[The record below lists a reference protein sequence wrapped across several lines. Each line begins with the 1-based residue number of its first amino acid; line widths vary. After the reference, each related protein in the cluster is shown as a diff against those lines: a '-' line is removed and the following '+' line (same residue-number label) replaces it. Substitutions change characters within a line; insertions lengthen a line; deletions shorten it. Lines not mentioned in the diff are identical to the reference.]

1 MVVKSSPTPEN
12 SVTGPMK
19 RSGVEKRLQISIIG
33 GASCDEP
40 TAAKA
45 EEVGLLLAQAGAV
58 LVCGG
63 RTGVMEAACRGAEKA
78 GGTSVGILMG
88 YDDAEANPHVDIR
101 IPTGLGVARNAIVVA
116 SGRAVIA
123 IDGYYGTLSEIALAL
138 KIGRPVVT
146 LGSWLLP
153 PPPGGKQTADPL
165 HHAHSPAE
173 AVEMALR
180 LARPSPEVA

>member
-1 MVVKSSPTPEN
+1 MDRRP
-12 SVTGPMK
+12 
-19 RSGVEKRLQISIIG
+19 QISVIG
-33 GASCDEP
+33 GASCDES

-45 EEVGLLLAQAGAV
+45 EEVGFLLAGAGAV

-63 RTGVMEAACRGAEKA
+63 RTGVMEAACRGAA
-78 GGTSVGILMG
+78 RGGGTSVGILLG
-88 YDDAEANPHVDIR
+88 YDDQEANPHVDIR
-101 IPTGLGVARNAIVVA
+101 IPSGLGVARNAIVVA

-123 IDGYYGTLSEIALAL
+123 IDGFYGTLSEIALAL

-153 PPPGGKQTADPL
+153 PPPAGRKDGDPL
-165 HHAHSPAE
+165 HHAHSPRE

-180 LARPSPEVA
+180 LARQSPDVT